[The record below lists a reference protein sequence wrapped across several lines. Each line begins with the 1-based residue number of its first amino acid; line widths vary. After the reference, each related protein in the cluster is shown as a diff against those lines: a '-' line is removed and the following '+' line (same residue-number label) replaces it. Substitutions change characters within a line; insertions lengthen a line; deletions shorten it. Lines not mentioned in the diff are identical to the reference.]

1 MCDRYRRW
9 RLVSGDRRRR
19 FRLARLG
26 NLVAQLNQAEQDFVA
41 LRREFVDSAR
51 SDLGVDAVD
60 ELLLHVGSQHRRAKG
75 LPPGRH
81 WTGEL
86 LEEVLDTAR
95 TAADVLEHQVAHN
108 APPHA
113 RPPPPPRPPVR
124 APAPP
129 PAPTP

>member
-19 FRLARLG
+19 FRLAQLG
-26 NLVAQLNQAEQDFVA
+26 NLVAQLNQAEQDLFA
-41 LRREFVDSAR
+41 LPLQPRDGAR
-51 SDLGVDAVD
+51 SDLGMNAVD

-95 TAADVLEHQVAHN
+95 TAAEVAEHQVAHD
-108 APPHA
+108 APA
-113 RPPPPPRPPVR
+113 QAR
-124 APAPP
+124 APAQ
-129 PAPTP
+129 